1 MTDFTDDHTHGPSEP
16 PGTPGDAAT
25 PAGGSPPCYL
35 TEVDPAYSGL
45 SDPDRPPLRDAAG
58 TPLATDAEGY
68 LVEPETWD
76 RDVAAQ
82 LAASEGLTLQ
92 DEHWPVLE
100 FMRRYYAEHQIAADA
115 RHVIRYMGEELGLG
129 HAAHKRLY
137 ELFPYGYVQQAC
149 KIAGM
154 KRPRAWNTG

>member
-1 MTDFTDDHTHGPSEP
+1 MTDLTDDNTHRPSEAP
-16 PGTPGDAAT
+16 ATPGHTAAL
-25 PAGGSPPCYL
+25 AGGSPPCYL

-45 SDPDRPPLRDAAG
+45 PDRSPLQDAAG

-76 RDVAAQ
+76 RTVATQ
-82 LAASEGLTLQ
+82 LAASEGITLQ
-92 DEHWPVLE
+92 EAHWPVLE

-115 RHVIRYMGEELGLG
+115 RHVIRYMGEVLGLG
-129 HAAHKRLY
+129 RSARKRLY

-154 KRPRAWNTG
+154 KRPRAWSTG